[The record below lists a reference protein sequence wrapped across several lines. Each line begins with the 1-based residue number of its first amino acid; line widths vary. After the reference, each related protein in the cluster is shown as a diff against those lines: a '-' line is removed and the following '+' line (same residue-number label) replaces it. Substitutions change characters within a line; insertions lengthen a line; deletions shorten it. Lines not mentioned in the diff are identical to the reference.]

1 MMKPSVFRSLR
12 MSHKIILQEGA
23 ILIADAHYSQAYPQF
38 YSFLQAVDS
47 GKIKTKQ
54 LILMG
59 DMFELLFGVIKQ
71 THKDNAEE
79 IALLNRLSKRIEII
93 YFEGNHDF
101 GLQNVFPDIIV
112 FPLQKQPQSTELNG
126 QRVQLSHGDT
136 NTPLGY
142 QVYTKL
148 IRNPVILFVI
158 GLMDKACGHCIIS
171 WLKTRGEKKEPCY
184 KIRGFKKIIHKRLKS
199 LDSET
204 VDLVI
209 EGHFHQDLSFEVY
222 GFDYINLASFACNQK
237 YFTVQS
243 NQEQLV
249 LQETLFKES
258 I

>member
-1 MMKPSVFRSLR
+1 
-12 MSHKIILQEGA
+12 MSRKIKLQEGA
-23 ILIADAHYSQAYPQF
+23 ILIADAHYSNEYPQF
-38 YSFLQAVDS
+38 YGFLKAIDS
-47 GKIKTKQ
+47 EKIKTKQ

-59 DMFELLFGVIKQ
+59 DMFELLFGVIEQ
-71 THKDNAEE
+71 THTDNIKE
-79 IALLNRLSKRIEII
+79 IALINKLSKHIEII

-101 GLQNVFPDIIV
+101 GLQNIFPNITV
-112 FPLQKQPQSTELNG
+112 FPLQQQPQITEFNG

-148 IRNPVILFVI
+148 IRNPLILFMI
-158 GLMDKACGHCIIS
+158 GLVDKLCVHCIIS
-171 WLKTRGEKKEPCY
+171 WLKRRGEKKDPCY
-184 KIRGFKKIIHKRLKS
+184 KIKGFKEIIYKRLKGVE
-199 LDSET
+199 SENID
-204 VDLVI
+204 VVI
-209 EGHFHQDLSFEVY
+209 EGHFHQDLSFTLY

>member
-1 MMKPSVFRSLR
+1 

-23 ILIADAHYSQAYPQF
+23 ILIGDAHYSKAYPHF

-47 GKIKTKQ
+47 GKIETKQ

-71 THKDNAEE
+71 THKDNAKE
-79 IALLNRLSKRIEII
+79 IALLNKLSKRIEII

-101 GLQNVFPDIIV
+101 GLQKIFPDIMV
-112 FPLQKQPQSTELNG
+112 FPLQKQPQMTEFNG
-126 QRVQLSHGDT
+126 QKIQLSHGDT

-142 QVYTKL
+142 QIYTKL
-148 IRNPVILFVI
+148 IRNPVVLYFI
-158 GLMDKACGHCIIS
+158 GVVDKICAHCIIS
-171 WLKTRGEKKEPCY
+171 WLKRRGEKKDPCY
-184 KIRGFKKIIHKRLKS
+184 KITGFKEIIFKRLQALKIKNI
-199 LDSET
+199 DI
-204 VDLVI
+204 VI
-209 EGHFHQDLSFEVY
+209 EGHFHQDFSFTLY

-243 NQEQLV
+243 NQEQFV

>member
-1 MMKPSVFRSLR
+1 
-12 MSHKIILQEGA
+12 MSHKVKLQEGA

-47 GKIKTKQ
+47 GKIETKQ

-79 IALLNRLSKRIEII
+79 IALLNKLSKCIEII

-101 GLQNVFPDIIV
+101 GLQNIFPDIRV
-112 FPLQKQPQSTELNG
+112 FSLNEQPQVAEFKG
-126 QRVQLSHGDT
+126 QRIQLSHGDT
-136 NTPLGY
+136 NTPFGY

-148 IRNPVILFVI
+148 IRNPVMLYAI
-158 GLMDKACGHCIIS
+158 GLLDKVCAHCIIS
-171 WLKTRGEKKEPCY
+171 WLKTRGEQKDPCY
-184 KIRGFKKIIHKRLKS
+184 KITGFKEIIHKRLKS
-199 LDSET
+199 LESET
-204 VDLVI
+204 VDVVI
-209 EGHFHQDLSFEVY
+209 EGHFHQDLSFTLY

-258 I
+258 M